1 MLVKFLVLVQLVCV
15 GMYKWR
21 PYWFLSWYSKYVT
34 YINVT
39 FSLRKLHS
47 CRFSPRYRIWKKY
60 RWGGTYLIQVGK
72 YLNLPTEKR
81 KEYFWLKWR
90 KKSNCICLY
99 LPLPIFIQKITLRP
113 LLPFFSVPYVSNRH
127 AAPPT
132 WMRPLVGC
140 LELLS
145 TYLNTFLLGP
155 KKNFYKSLSFI
166 SHYHFVF

>member
-47 CRFSPRYRIWKKY
+47 CRFSPHYCIWKKY

-72 YLNLPTEKR
+72 YLNFPTEKR
-81 KEYFWLKWR
+81 KEYFWLNGE
-90 KKSNCICLY
+90 KKKQLHMFEFAIANFYTENHSA
-99 LPLPIFIQKITLRP
+99 PP
-113 LLPFFSVPYVSNRH
+113 PFF
-127 AAPPT
+127 
-132 WMRPLVGC
+132 LVC
-140 LELLS
+140 PMCTS
-145 TYLNTFLLGP
+145 IN
-155 KKNFYKSLSFI
+155 I
-166 SHYHFVF
+166 